1 MSVLMSKFENTIVLT
16 DPAGLLGPDDHVSAP
31 EAGAVVAA
39 AGDVEE
45 AGQRRAREP
54 DSSAVQETAQ
64 RGAQRSQHLVK
75 VTLFTSFIVISTVI
89 VSQCSLL
96 TGCLQTDQPG
106 HP

>member
-1 MSVLMSKFENTIVLT
+1 MSKFENTIVLT

-31 EAGAVVAA
+31 EAGAVVGA

-54 DSSAVQETAQ
+54 DSGAVQETAQ

-75 VTLFTSFIVISTVI
+75 VTLSFLVISNCHCQSV
-89 VSQCSLL
+89 L
-96 TGCLQTDQPG
+96 TAHRVFTN
-106 HP
+106 

>member
-64 RGAQRSQHLVK
+64 RGAQRRYHLVK
-75 VTLFTSFIVISTVI
+75 VTLLTSFIVISTIYCHCQSV
-89 VSQCSLL
+89 L
-96 TGCLQTDQPG
+96 TAHRVFTN
-106 HP
+106 

>member
-1 MSVLMSKFENTIVLT
+1 MSVLMSKFETTIVLT

-31 EAGAVVAA
+31 EGGAVVAA

-64 RGAQRSQHLVK
+64 RGAQRSQHLVIK
-75 VTLFTSFIVISTVI
+75 SFIVISTVI

-96 TGCLQTDQPG
+96 TECLQTDQPG

>member
-1 MSVLMSKFENTIVLT
+1 MSVLMSKFESTIVLT

-64 RGAQRSQHLVK
+64 RGAQRRQHLVK
-75 VTLFTSFIVISTVI
+75 VTLFTSFFCYIYCHCQSV
-89 VSQCSLL
+89 L
-96 TGCLQTDQPG
+96 TAHRVFTN
-106 HP
+106 